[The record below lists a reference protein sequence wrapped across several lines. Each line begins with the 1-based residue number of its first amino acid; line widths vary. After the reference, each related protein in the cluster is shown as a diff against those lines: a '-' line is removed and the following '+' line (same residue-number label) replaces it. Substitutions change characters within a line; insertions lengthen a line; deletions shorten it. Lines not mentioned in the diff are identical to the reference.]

1 MRRRKPQITQ
11 ITPIYLIFLA
21 KGVDSLHHELVS
33 DFLRNLCNLRFLLS
47 FFRCGGVGFPENG

>member
-1 MRRRKPQITQ
+1 MRRRKPQ

-33 DFLRNLCNLRFLLS
+33 DFLCNLRFLLS